1 MPVRGPL
8 ISRALR
14 LQIGASVLSA
24 ARLVDTR
31 LVKARLARFEREHRL
46 YVETDRKVTA
56 MARKIQAARANLSRC
71 DRVLA
76 EAVEALAC
84 ALIADG
90 HRRRNPFAGF
100 KVPSPSVLVRLPFA
114 GEARVVHRLVAA
126 VQQKT
131 PVGPGTAEAARAA
144 DEAARA
150 VEEAIVAVAKVEP
163 EVRVARRT
171 TARSG
176 TLPLGAA
183 TAHPDPSA
191 RHAARLSRSRV
202 SGEQLCPGGKRPE
215 DHTSDDPCDV
225 HLPLLSS
232 RSLSPGDVRHPPH
245 PLARS
250 IPGPESA
257 VS

>member
-1 MPVRGPL
+1 VPVRGPL

-31 LVKARLARFEREHRL
+31 LVTARLARFAREHRL

-56 MARKIQAARANLSRC
+56 MARKLQAARAHLSRC
-71 DRVLA
+71 GRVLA

-90 HRRRNPFAGF
+90 HQRRNPFARF

-114 GEARVVHRLVAA
+114 GEARAVHRLVAA
-126 VQQKT
+126 IRRRT
-131 PVGPGTAEAARAA
+131 PVGPRTSEAARAA

-150 VEEAIVAVAKVEP
+150 IEDAIVAVAKVEP

-171 TARSG
+171 RDAMRHGWHSAYVALRNGARAAMDDGAPDLHATLFTASPRARTKRRRRG
-176 TLPLGAA
+176 AGRTAVRDGAA
-183 TAHPDPSA
+183 
-191 RHAARLSRSRV
+191 R
-202 SGEQLCPGGKRPE
+202 
-215 DHTSDDPCDV
+215 
-225 HLPLLSS
+225 
-232 RSLSPGDVRHPPH
+232 
-245 PLARS
+245 
-250 IPGPESA
+250 
-257 VS
+257 